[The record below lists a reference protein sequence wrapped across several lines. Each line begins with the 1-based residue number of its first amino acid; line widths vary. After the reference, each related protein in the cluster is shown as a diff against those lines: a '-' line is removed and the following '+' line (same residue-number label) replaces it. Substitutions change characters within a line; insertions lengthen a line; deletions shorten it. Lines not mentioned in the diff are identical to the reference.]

1 MSRRRKEVESIMSR
15 ERFVE
20 LTREAILS
28 LPQDMKAVLRIV
40 EDPDMDDDG
49 RIAAAGALL
58 HVLSASNA
66 IPGARGMLQYVD
78 DALVLR
84 LVLEQI
90 RQRYPEAL
98 SHHQEESPELFE
110 SLEED
115 LQVIRGYLGDSVSVL
130 ERAAERVPK
139 LSHQGHSA
147 RQCALDPDAS
157 NWLYDAVQEAI
168 VEELEF
174 DEDEVARETRH
185 MDDLVALLQ
194 TRAQSSR

>member
-1 MSRRRKEVESIMSR
+1 MWRDK
-15 ERFVE
+15 FVE
-20 LTREAILS
+20 VTREAILS

-40 EDPDMDDDG
+40 EDPDMDDDA
-49 RIAAAGALL
+49 RVAAAGALL

-78 DALVLR
+78 DAVVLR

-90 RQRYPEAL
+90 RQKYPEAIA
-98 SHHQEESPELFE
+98 HHQEESPELFE
-110 SLEED
+110 PLDED
-115 LQVIRGYLGDSVSVL
+115 LEAIRGYLGESVAVL
-130 ERAAERVPK
+130 EEAASRVVK

-147 RQCALDPDAS
+147 RQCALDPDVT

-174 DEDEVARETRH
+174 DEDEVTRETKH
-185 MDDLVALLQ
+185 MNDLVSLLQ
-194 TRAQSSR
+194 TRARGSNK

>member
-1 MSRRRKEVESIMSR
+1 MSR

-28 LPQDMKAVLRIV
+28 LPQDMKAVLRVV
-40 EDPDMDDDG
+40 EDPDMEDDG

-66 IPGARGMLQYVD
+66 IPGARGILQYVD

-90 RQRYPEAL
+90 QARFPEAMA
-98 SHHQEESPELFE
+98 HHHEESPELFE
-110 SLEED
+110 PLEED
-115 LQVIRGYLGDSVSVL
+115 LEVIRGYLGGSVTVL
-130 ERAAERVPK
+130 EQAAARVVK

-147 RQCALDPDAS
+147 RQCALDPDS
-157 NWLYDAVQEAI
+157 TNWLYDAVQEAI

-174 DEDEVARETRH
+174 DEDDVARETRH
-185 MDDLVALLQ
+185 MDDLVALLE
-194 TRAQSSR
+194 TRARAAK